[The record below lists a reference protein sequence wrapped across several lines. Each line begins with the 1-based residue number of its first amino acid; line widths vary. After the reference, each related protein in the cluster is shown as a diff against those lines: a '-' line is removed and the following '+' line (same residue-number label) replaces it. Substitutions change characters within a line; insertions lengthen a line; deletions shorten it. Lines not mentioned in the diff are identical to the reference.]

1 VSESDDD
8 IPTQS
13 YWPSVTDLF
22 LTLFI
27 IAISIVAVVFC
38 ALLPTN
44 NVGKDQALVHAVGND
59 LLHVREPMNRL
70 RTVLDLEPIQS
81 NVRPSAVI
89 SALAETCDTAVTRIE
104 ELRATI
110 KEHQER
116 LTRLMG
122 SAEKRAEMER
132 LLKENEN
139 LRRRSKELEVQIAK
153 MTRALGADPEAIK
166 AILRENDE
174 LRRQLHDK
182 PPNIQFS
189 ESEKDKETYR
199 FDSGSSVMNPDFI
212 KGLRQNEFAKL
223 AGEII
228 GREEEGRVKV
238 DTLEIIGHTDG
249 APLSS
254 NGNLDQKLP
263 EVLASPLAK
272 ISALN
277 PGSNNDLGLLRALA
291 VREQWQHFTT
301 SHPQGEILRK
311 IQIRCYSAGQTI
323 LPLAKDKPS
332 ADDFRKPDARARRI
346 EMRLTRLLDSAPP
359 PPQTK

>member
-1 VSESDDD
+1 MSESDDD

-27 IAISIVAVVFC
+27 IAIAIVAVVFC

-44 NVGKDQALVHAVGND
+44 NVGKDRALIHAVGND

-70 RTVLDLEPIQS
+70 RTALELKPIGS

-89 SALAETCDTAVTRIE
+89 SALSETCDIAVTRIE

-110 KEHQER
+110 KELQER

-122 SAEKRAEMER
+122 SPDQQAEMER
-132 LLKENEN
+132 LLKENED
-139 LRRRSKELEVQIAK
+139 LRRRLKELEEQMAK
-153 MTRALGADPEAIK
+153 LVRTFGADPEAIK
-166 AILRENDE
+166 AIIRENEE

-182 PPNIQFS
+182 PPNIQIS
-189 ESEKDKETYR
+189 EQREDYR
-199 FDSGSSVMNPDFI
+199 FESGSSAMGPAFI
-212 KGLRQNEFAKL
+212 QGLQKNEFARL

-228 GREEEGRVKV
+228 DREEEGRVKV

-249 APLSS
+249 APLSRD
-254 NGNLDQKLP
+254 GNLDQKLP
-263 EVLASPLAK
+263 DVLAGSRTK
-272 ISALN
+272 ISSLD

-291 VREQWQHFTT
+291 VREQWEHFID
-301 SHPQGEILRK
+301 SHEQRQILRK
-311 IQIRCYSAGQTI
+311 IHIRCYSAGQTI
-323 LPLAKDKPS
+323 LPYAKVEPA
-332 ADDFRKPDARARRI
+332 ADDFRKPDPRARRI
-346 EMRLTRLLDSAPP
+346 EMRLTRLLEQSETPK
-359 PPQTK
+359 TKEE